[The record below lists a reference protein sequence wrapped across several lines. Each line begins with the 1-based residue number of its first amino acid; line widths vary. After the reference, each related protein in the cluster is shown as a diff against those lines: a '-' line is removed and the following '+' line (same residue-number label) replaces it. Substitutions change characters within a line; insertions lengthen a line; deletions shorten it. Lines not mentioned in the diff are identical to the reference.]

1 MLRLYDEENIVIFE
15 HSTIFLIIRII
26 NIETM

>member
-1 MLRLYDEENIVIFE
+1 MLRLYDEGHIVFFG

-26 NIETM
+26 NIENI